1 MEQLYPTSPDPPSR
15 RAGLPRRP
23 RRGILTGPSRPL
35 PPHAAMSS
43 PLHRTARRT
52 HGFTESVIREMTR
65 VAREHGAVNLAQG
78 FPDFPAPELLK
89 EAACRAIREDVNQ
102 YAITWGAPRFRE
114 ALERKYRS
122 WYGMEVDGARE
133 LTVTCGATEAM
144 VAVMLSV
151 VDPGDE
157 VIVFEPFYENYGPD
171 AILSDA
177 RPVFL
182 PLDPPD
188 YRLDPDRLRALVTPR
203 TRAIVLNTPN
213 NPTGRVFDAQEME
226 AVADVCRTHGILA
239 ITDEIYEHILY
250 EGRHVPLA
258 TLEGMRERT
267 ITLSGASK
275 TFSVTGW
282 RIGTILAPP
291 PLTAAIRKV
300 HDFLTVGAPAPLQE
314 AVAEGMDALGPEYYT
329 TMIAEYRERRDVLVG
344 ALQAAGFRCSA
355 PEGAYYVLA
364 DFSALADEGDVT
376 FARRLARGTNS
387 VRGVASV
394 PGSSFFSEPGRG
406 RSLVRFA
413 FCKRIETLREAADSL
428 LRLMA

>member
-1 MEQLYPTSPDPPSR
+1 MTPDP
-15 RAGLPRRP
+15 L
-23 RRGILTGPSRPL
+23 
-35 PPHAAMSS
+35 
-43 PLHRTARRT
+43 RTARRT

-65 VAREHGAVNLAQG
+65 VAREHDAVNLAQG

-89 EAACRAIREDVNQ
+89 DAACRAIRADVNQ
-102 YAITWGAPRFRE
+102 YAITWGAPAFRD

-133 LTVTCGATEAM
+133 ITVTCGATEAM
-144 VAVMLSV
+144 VAVMLAV

-157 VIVFEPFYENYGPD
+157 VIVLEPFYENYGPD

-182 PLDPPD
+182 TLQAPD

-213 NPTGRVFDAQEME
+213 NPTGRVFDREEME
-226 AVADVCRTHGILA
+226 AVADVCRRHGILA

-250 EGRHVPLA
+250 EGQHVPLA
-258 TLEGMRERT
+258 TLDGMRDRT
-267 ITLSGASK
+267 ITVSGVSK

-282 RIGTILAPP
+282 RIGTIVAPAA
-291 PLTAAIRKV
+291 LTAAIRKV

-314 AVAEGMDALGPEYYT
+314 ACAEGMDGLPATYYT
-329 TMIAEYRERRDVLVG
+329 TMANEYRERRDVLVS
-344 ALQAAGFRCSA
+344 ALQAAGFACRA

-364 DFSALADEGDVT
+364 DFSALSAEDDVT
-376 FARRLARGTNS
+376 FAKRLTRDG
-387 VRGVASV
+387 GVASV
-394 PGSSFFSEPGRG
+394 PGSSFFSVPERG

-413 FCKRIETLREAADSL
+413 FCKRLETLEEAGAR
-428 LRLMA
+428 LRVFAG